1 MASEIRGQIQTKI
14 YIMIASFSG
23 PQSSGKTTLLNYLQE
38 KNCHI
43 AFVPEVTRLVK
54 RKYHLPINE
63 DGTNVTQL
71 MIVTEHLRNVYKF
84 ADYTNAILDR
94 CALDGLVY
102 TQWLYNEGK
111 VDKCVLDTAN
121 TIYDQIISKYDL
133 IFYTS
138 PDDVV
143 LTDDGE
149 RSVNAK
155 FRSDI
160 IEIFNSYI
168 ANLPNV
174 VTLCGTVEERLKTIK
189 KEIES
194 RKLSYILL

>member
-1 MASEIRGQIQTKI
+1 
-14 YIMIASFSG
+14 MIVSFSG

-168 ANLPNV
+168 GNLPNV
-174 VTLCGTVEERLKTIK
+174 VTLRGTVEERLKTIK

>member
-54 RKYHLPINE
+54 RKYNLRINE

-138 PDDVV
+138 PDDVDLV
-143 LTDDGE
+143 DDGE
-149 RSVNAK
+149 RSINSK
-155 FRSDI
+155 FRNDI
-160 IEIFNSYI
+160 IEIFNTY
-168 ANLPNV
+168 LPLLSNIIV
-174 VTLCGTVEERLKTIK
+174 LSGSVEQRLETIK
-189 KEIES
+189 KEVES
-194 RKLSYILL
+194 RNLASIII

>member
-1 MASEIRGQIQTKI
+1 
-14 YIMIASFSG
+14 MIVSFSG
-23 PQSSGKTTLLNYLQE
+23 AQSTGKTTLLNHLRE

-54 RKYHLPINE
+54 RTYNLPINE
-63 DGTNVTQL
+63 DGSDVTQL
-71 MIVTEHLRNVYKF
+71 MIMTEHLRNAFMFSDNQHV
-84 ADYTNAILDR
+84 ILDR

-111 VDKCVLDTAN
+111 VDISTLKVAH
-121 TIYDQIISKYDL
+121 TIYNQIISRYDL

-138 PDDVV
+138 PDDVL

-149 RSVNAK
+149 RSIDEK
-155 FRSDI
+155 FRHGI
-160 IEIFNSYI
+160 IEIFKGHVATY
-168 ANLPNV
+168 PNII
-174 VTLCGTVEERLKTIK
+174 TLRGTVEERLKTIK

-194 RKLSYILL
+194 RKLSYILV